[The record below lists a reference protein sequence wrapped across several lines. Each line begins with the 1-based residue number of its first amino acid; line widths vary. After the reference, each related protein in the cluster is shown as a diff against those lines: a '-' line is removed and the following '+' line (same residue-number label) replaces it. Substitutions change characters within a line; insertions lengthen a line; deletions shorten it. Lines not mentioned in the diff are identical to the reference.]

1 MTGLEIKKTYAKAL
15 YEEEKGGI
23 SISVNKILLT
33 VNPTNV
39 EVEVNTSSGD
49 VILMRFN
56 SQNRKDYA

>member
-15 YEEEKGGI
+15 YEEEKGGTP
-23 SISVNKILLT
+23 ISVDKILLT

-39 EVEVNTSSGD
+39 EVEVNASSGV